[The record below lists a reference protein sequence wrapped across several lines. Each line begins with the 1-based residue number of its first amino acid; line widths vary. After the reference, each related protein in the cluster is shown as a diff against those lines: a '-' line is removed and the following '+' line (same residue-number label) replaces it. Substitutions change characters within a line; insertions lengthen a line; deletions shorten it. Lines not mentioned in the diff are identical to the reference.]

1 MHGELGDQLH
11 TQLGLRK
18 LNEVVQDV
26 SQPVVMLDALWLT
39 IFEDGATRQ
48 TDRLGRQRVSTHA
61 AKGGVSS
68 RWGCIHRPVAGACWA
83 GRFPSVKVRTP
94 GNAC

>member
-61 AKGGVSS
+61 AKGVSP
-68 RWGCIHRPVAGACWA
+68 RVGAVSTDRSL
-83 GRFPSVKVRTP
+83 GRVGLDAFR
-94 GNAC
+94 A